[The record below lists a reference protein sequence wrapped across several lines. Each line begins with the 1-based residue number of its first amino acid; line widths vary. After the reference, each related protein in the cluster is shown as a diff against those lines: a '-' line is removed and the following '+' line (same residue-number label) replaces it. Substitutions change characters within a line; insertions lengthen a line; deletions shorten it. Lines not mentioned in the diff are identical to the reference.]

1 MLASLLKGPLEKVV
15 FVFTAQSFFVIVD
28 YYRRRTQVIPIS
40 LWTSRVIIAARKSGF
55 ARMGEGGGG
64 GIMLL
69 RVITAIF
76 SCETSTLEWGST
88 QLFIRL
94 RYLQSNSA
102 EHTVQ
107 IVKVSGIQEQTNTV
121 SS

>member
-1 MLASLLKGPLEKVV
+1 MVLLKWG
-15 FVFTAQSFFVIVD
+15 
-28 YYRRRTQVIPIS
+28 R
-40 LWTSRVIIAARKSGF
+40 G
-55 ARMGEGGGG
+55 GGGGG
-64 GIMLL
+64 GITLL

-102 EHTVQ
+102 VETVE